1 MLFERINRDYVTAMK
16 ARDSIKAATLSFLRA
31 QLKNGT
37 IEKRVDRLEDP
48 DVLTVIKKQV
58 KQRQDS
64 ITQYRGADRHDLADK
79 EAAELAVLQAYLP
92 DEMPADELAV
102 LVREVIYQTGAGSMK
117 DMGAVM
123 KAVIDRVQGRADNR
137 AVSEAVKL
145 ELGKL

>member
-16 ARDSIKAATLSFLRA
+16 ARDSVKASTLNFLRA
-31 QLKNGT
+31 QLKNWI
-37 IEKRVDRLEDP
+37 IEKRVDKPEDP
-48 DVLTVIKKQV
+48 DVLAVIKKQV

-64 ITQYRGADRHDLADK
+64 ITQYRAAGRQDLADK
-79 EAAELAVLQAYLP
+79 ETAELAVLQSYLP
-92 DEMPADELAV
+92 DEMPAAELAV
-102 LVREVIYQTGAGSMK
+102 LVREAIQQAGATSMK

-145 ELGKL
+145 ELGKQ